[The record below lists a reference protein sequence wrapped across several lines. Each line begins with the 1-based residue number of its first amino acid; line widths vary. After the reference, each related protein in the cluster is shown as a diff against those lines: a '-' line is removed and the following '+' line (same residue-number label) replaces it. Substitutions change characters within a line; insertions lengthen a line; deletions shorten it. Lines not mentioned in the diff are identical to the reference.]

1 MLWNTN
7 RLKQKGVIPL
17 FEILVSRVFPL
28 HSIPPRRSF
37 FLFGIWLGIA
47 GGSALFCLTHCHSTE
62 LHVVTKKT
70 NVILFFRSCLL
81 HGILVAVPVSHL
93 SVCFTIATVL
103 VKFLLICVFSAS
115 SIQGAAVKRVVN
127 VARCHC
133 VQPAMKQLQP
143 QCHSAFNINAEASS
157 SLDVCA
163 PLFLPIVQKVAPL
176 LLQKCAVKRMKN
188 SFWRPPNEWKEQMLR
203 TGQRMKCL
211 NVC

>member
-17 FEILVSRVFPL
+17 FEILLSRVFPL

-37 FLFGIWLGIA
+37 FCLASGSVLLGEVHCFV
-47 GGSALFCLTHCHSTE
+47 SHCHSTE

-70 NVILFFRSCLL
+70 NVIHFFRSCLL
-81 HGILVAVPVSHL
+81 HGILVGIPVSHL

-143 QCHSAFNINAEASS
+143 QCLFTAFNINAEASS

-163 PLFLPIVQKVAPL
+163 PLFLPVVQKVAPL

-203 TGQRMKCL
+203 RGQKCL